1 METVSRHDAGLY
13 SCIASNIIGE
23 GDRVDIEIDVH
34 CKLPDLLLILLL
46 ASLSLCLCMA
56 RLTSVLP
63 RPGGCCCHQHRPGPV
78 NNETS

>member
-34 CKLPDLLLILLL
+34 CKLLPDDMLLPIIF
-46 ASLSLCLCMA
+46 SLCPACP
-56 RLTSVLP
+56 S
-63 RPGGCCCHQHRPGPV
+63 
-78 NNETS
+78 

>member
-34 CKLPDLLLILLL
+34 CKFLPDDPVLCVPHGPADIIVSPALVLLLPP
-46 ASLSLCLCMA
+46 ASLG
-56 RLTSVLP
+56 
-63 RPGGCCCHQHRPGPV
+63 PG
-78 NNETS
+78 

>member
-34 CKLPDLLLILLL
+34 CKLSPCDICPDDLL
-46 ASLSLCLCMA
+46 ASLSVPHGLADIIITSA
-56 RLTSVLP
+56 RVTLLP
-63 RPGGCCCHQHRPGPV
+63 PASPGPR
-78 NNETS
+78 

>member
-34 CKLPDLLLILLL
+34 CKLPDLLLTLLL
-46 ASLSLCLCMA
+46 ASLSVLHGPADIRVSSA
-56 RLTSVLP
+56 RELLLP
-63 RPGGCCCHQHRPGPV
+63 PASPGP
-78 NNETS
+78 S

>member
-34 CKLPDLLLILLL
+34 CKLLPDDLLHYL
-46 ASLSLCLCMA
+46 LSLCPACP
-56 RLTSVLP
+56 S
-63 RPGGCCCHQHRPGPV
+63 
-78 NNETS
+78 